1 MHISS
6 VVRTTARV
14 ALAVLATVGMVAG
27 LPGWLG
33 VQGVQ
38 EAAAQSQSAGRIYTC
53 KDASGKTLTS
63 DRPIPECQGREGR
76 ILSTQGTTIK
86 KIEVP
91 LTEEQE
97 AARAAEEEKKKAAAT
112 VRAEQA
118 RRDRALLGTY
128 QNIDDLES
136 KRQRAL
142 LAVEREMKDASRR
155 VSQLE
160 NQEKEIKQEQE
171 FFKKKQIPADLKR
184 RVDENE
190 GALRAE
196 RSLMVSKK
204 DEVAQINLK
213 FDEDKKRLIEL
224 TGGPARAAKK

>member
-1 MHISS
+1 MRICT
-6 VVRTTARV
+6 VVRITSRV
-14 ALAVLATVGMVAG
+14 ALTVLATAGMLAG
-27 LPGWLG
+27 VPGVPDAW
-33 VQGVQ
+33 
-38 EAAAQSQSAGRIYTC
+38 AQTQPAGRIYTC
-53 KDASGKTLTS
+53 KDAGGKTLTS

-76 ILSTQGTTIK
+76 VLSTQGTTIK

-91 LTEEQE
+91 LTGEQE
-97 AARAAEEEKKKAAAT
+97 AARAAEEEKKKEAAT
-112 VRAEQA
+112 VRVEQL

-128 QNIDDLES
+128 QNINDLES

-155 VSQLE
+155 VLQLE

-171 FFKKKQIPADLKR
+171 FFKKKQMPADLKR

-196 RSLMVSKK
+196 RSLMASKK

-213 FDEDKKRLIEL
+213 FDEDKKRYLEL
-224 TGGPARAAKK
+224 TSGPARAAKK

>member
-1 MHISS
+1 MRICT
-6 VVRTTARV
+6 VVRTTSRA
-14 ALAVLATVGMVAG
+14 ALAVLAMAGVVPGM
-27 LPGWLG
+27 PGALG
-33 VQGVQ
+33 VPD
-38 EAAAQSQSAGRIYTC
+38 AAAQTQPAGRIYTC